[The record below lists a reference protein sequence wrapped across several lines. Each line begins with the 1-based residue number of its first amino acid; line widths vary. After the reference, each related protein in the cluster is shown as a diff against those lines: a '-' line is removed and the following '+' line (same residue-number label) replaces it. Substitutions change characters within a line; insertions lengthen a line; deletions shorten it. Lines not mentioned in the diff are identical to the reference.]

1 MNSINILLVEDNPA
15 DQVMVEEVLQDAT
28 TFSYHLVT
36 CERIAE
42 APDCIAKAHPDIVLL
57 DLTLP
62 DSSGLVTLEKIKELV
77 PNVPVVIFTGLDD
90 KRVGL
95 EAINMGAE
103 DYLVKGEIREGSTLE
118 RTIGFALE
126 RYKMRHELYQTM
138 DHLKR
143 SNQKLE
149 DFAYVISHDLKSPL
163 NNLRSLLDMYN
174 REAIT
179 DDHNR
184 QVMTMMDKSVKKLG
198 GMLSSFTNIFL
209 TEEGLKQTPEKLSIE
224 NCLNDVTNALKQTI
238 EKANATIHTDFSE
251 APSVVAVS
259 VLFQSILQNL
269 ITNSIKYR
277 SHQRDPVIHISSH
290 DTREHVVLH
299 YQDNGIGIDTQKNE
313 QHLFKLFKRFNV
325 KHAEGSG
332 VGLYMIKS
340 IMDANDG
347 KIEIESE
354 LDQGTLFKLYF
365 SKVREV
371 VKEG

>member
-1 MNSINILLVEDNPA
+1 MDSISILLVEDNPA

-28 TFSYHLVT
+28 TFTYQLAT
-36 CERIAE
+36 CERVQEASSYIAE
-42 APDCIAKAHPDIVLL
+42 SHPDIILL
-57 DLTLP
+57 DLSLP
-62 DSSGLVTLEKIKELV
+62 DSSGLETLEKIRSYS

-95 EAINMGAE
+95 EAINRGAE
-103 DYLVKGEIREGSTLE
+103 DYLVKGEIGEGSALE
-118 RTIGFALE
+118 RTISFALE
-126 RYKMRHELYQTM
+126 RYKLRHDLYQAM

-174 REAIT
+174 QEAIS

-184 QVMTMMDKSVKKLG
+184 QVMAMMDKSVSKLG
-198 GMLSSFTNIFL
+198 GMLSSFTDVFL
-209 TEEGLKQTPEKLSIE
+209 TEEGLKHIPEKLTIAD
-224 NCLNDVTNALKQTI
+224 CLNDVTHALTQLIDDAK
-238 EKANATIHTDFSE
+238 ATIHTDFGE
-251 APSVVAVS
+251 APTVVSVS

-277 SHQRDPVIHISSH
+277 SHEREPVIHISSH
-290 DTREHVVLH
+290 DTYDYVVLH
-299 YQDNGIGIDTQKNE
+299 YQDNGIGIDTKKNGKD
-313 QHLFKLFKRFNV
+313 LFKLFKRFDL

-340 IMDANDG
+340 ILDSGGG
-347 KIEIESE
+347 KIEIESKLGE
-354 LDQGTLFKLYF
+354 GTLFKLYF
-365 SKVREV
+365 NKVREMV
-371 VKEG
+371 ER